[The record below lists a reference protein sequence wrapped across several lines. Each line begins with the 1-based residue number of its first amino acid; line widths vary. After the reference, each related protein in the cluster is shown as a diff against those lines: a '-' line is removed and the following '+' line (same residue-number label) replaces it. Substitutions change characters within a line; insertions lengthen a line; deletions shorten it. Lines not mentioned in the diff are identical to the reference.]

1 MSNKID
7 SVLYFSCYGFD
18 SAISNEVK
26 ITDFQQLFFYDSNSL
41 PVSAI
46 SENFLTDYGFTD
58 ATSPVQA
65 HLDLT
70 GSPSASFCP
79 LMAYSTC
86 TIFTRGIYSPG
97 HMEGYKS

>member
-1 MSNKID
+1 M
-7 SVLYFSCYGFD
+7 
-18 SAISNEVK
+18 SNEVK
-26 ITDFQQLFFYDSNSL
+26 ITDFQQFVFYDSNSL

-46 SENFLTDYGFTD
+46 SKKILTDYRFTG

-86 TIFTRGIYSPG
+86 TIFTRGISSPG